1 MCLCVKKDKTM
12 TANIATCISNGI
24 KISVETF
31 YQVEHSRPMEN
42 KYIFAY
48 RITIENMGAY
58 TVQLMR
64 RHWFIHDS
72 NGIVREVEG
81 EGVIGQQPILVSQGV
96 HQYVSWCHL
105 FADMGKMKGH
115 YTFARE
121 DGELLKVDIPEFQM
135 CAPFKL
141 N

>member
-1 MCLCVKKDKTM
+1 M
-12 TANIATCISNGI
+12 TANIATRISNGF

-31 YQVEHSRPMEN
+31 YQVEYSRPMEN

-58 TVQLMR
+58 TAQLMR
-64 RHWFIHDS
+64 RHWSIKDS
-72 NGIVREVEG
+72 NGLVREVEG
-81 EGVIGQQPILVSQGV
+81 DGVIGLQPILAPNET

-105 FADMGKMKGH
+105 FSDIGNMSG
-115 YTFARE
+115 YYSFVQQN
-121 DGELLKVDIPEFQM
+121 GEMFKVEIPEFSM
-135 CAPFKL
+135 CAPFKM

>member
-1 MCLCVKKDKTM
+1 M
-12 TANIATCISNGI
+12 TANITTRITNGI

-31 YQVEHSRPMEN
+31 YQVEYSRPLEN

-58 TVQLMR
+58 TAQLMR
-64 RHWFIHDS
+64 RHWYIHDS
-72 NGIVREVEG
+72 NGITREVEG
-81 EGVIGQQPILVSQGV
+81 DGVIGQQPILATGGT

-105 FADMGKMKGH
+105 FTDIGKMSGF
-115 YTFARE
+115 YQFVRQ
-121 DGELLKVDIPEFQM
+121 DGEAFKVEIPEFNM
-135 CAPFKL
+135 YAPFKM

>member
-1 MCLCVKKDKTM
+1 MLLTIIM
-12 TANIATCISNGI
+12 TAKIATRITNGI

-31 YQVEHSRPMEN
+31 YQVEYSRPMEN

-58 TVQLMR
+58 TAQLMR
-64 RHWFIHDS
+64 RHWHIHDS
-72 NGIVREVEG
+72 NGIIREVEG
-81 EGVIGQQPILVSQGV
+81 DGVIGLQPILAPLGT

-105 FADMGKMKGH
+105 YSDIGKMSG
-115 YTFARE
+115 YYSFVRQ
-121 DGELLKVDIPEFQM
+121 DGEMFKVEIPEFNM
-135 CAPFKL
+135 CTPFKM